1 MVPED
6 NVPDANGQAPPP
18 PPEQS
23 QQDPQ
28 KGGGVANNPGGG
40 CVANNPRGGVWL
52 TTLDTAPNQYDNDD
66 SSSRSTP
73 APEDSGR
80 NATRGTSSG
89 PTSIGVVVDPP
100 PSSARAMEPD
110 ANSEESSGEDEPCMF
125 WTWLVGMY

>member
-6 NVPDANGQAPPP
+6 NVPNSNGQAPPP

-28 KGGGVANNPGGG
+28 KGGDVANNPGHS
-40 CVANNPRGGVWL
+40 L
-52 TTLDTAPNQYDNDD
+52 KYDNDD
-66 SSSRSTP
+66 SSSSRSTP
-73 APEDSGR
+73 APEDSGG

-89 PTSIGVVVDPP
+89 PTSNCVVVDPP
-100 PSSARAMEPD
+100 LSSVRTMEPD

-125 WTWLVGMY
+125 WVWLVQSINSSYI